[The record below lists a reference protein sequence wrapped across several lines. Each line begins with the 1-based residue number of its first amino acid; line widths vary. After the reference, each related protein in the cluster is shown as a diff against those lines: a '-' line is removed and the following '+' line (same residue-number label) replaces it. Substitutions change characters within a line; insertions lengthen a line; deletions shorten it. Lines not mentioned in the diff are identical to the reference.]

1 MRNAR
6 YDSMIE
12 NGMVLYSESDESPF
26 DEDDEPERC
35 FVCGEESDDRVCDAC
50 RKVVT
55 VERAT
60 AYGKD
65 HRTKRSINGYYV
77 MLFDDSDI
85 EEILAREVKERQAC
99 HIWRPDLIGKAQ
111 DFCIDGDLSDL
122 QDYVDW
128 LEVQDGI

>member
-1 MRNAR
+1 MNHPE
-6 YDSMIE
+6 DSNVE
-12 NGMVLYSESDESPF
+12 NGMVLYHEPDELPF
-26 DEDDEPERC
+26 DDDEPEVC

-50 RKVVT
+50 RNAVT

-60 AYGKD
+60 AYGHD
-65 HRTKRSINGYYV
+65 NRTDVSINGYYA

-85 EEILAREVKERQAC
+85 DEILAREVKERQIC
-99 HIWRPDLIGKAQ
+99 PVFRPELLGKAE

-128 LEVQDGI
+128 LEAHDGV